1 MWQYNSDS
9 NSWSKKTD
17 RLVKDDFDFLQQELF
32 LTRYYAK
39 CLSGASYLPVNSL
52 DNLYEVIGPYAQRT
66 WYVSILGSEY
76 TNTLIPPVNPTPI
89 ESDTLY
95 DYYTRFNDDY
105 GMTLKNLFTPTRL
118 IKDQLK
124 NYIYVDVATTEAI
137 LNLNQTVIN
146 QFIDNIRLK
155 EGHKILIKDQVE
167 RIVLPISTDPS
178 TVIEG
183 TYSALAN
190 YGGTVEYQ
198 YYSSDNGIY
207 TWTNNSFVRSDELN
221 SYDKIKRFSVV
232 VKEGDANRQKQ
243 FHLERLNTGYFPD
256 WQLGEPVTFTE
267 KKNWIL
273 RNRVDYNNLFEI
285 NYYDVI
291 KNPTQSYVIDSITYS
306 IPERTISVGEFG
318 VILNHQEGISNIIN
332 NKYKVNLRS
341 ISQTSKYYWICGDD
355 GLLIRVRKH
364 DFEINRIEVD
374 CRCPRNAF
382 TTRLNSISFF
392 DDLRGVAV
400 GELGTILIT
409 EDAGNN
415 WQRIRISEFDAFN
428 LNKTVYF
435 SASSFFIGGDAG
447 IFIQF
452 KKDIAGWTAYRRRV
466 SRFVDDDDEYL
477 LVDNINDL
485 LYTNISNWG
494 VTFSYSTQST
504 STNKELLFITT
515 DDSKIIVHDIND
527 SIPGFDFVYLDLNK
541 DYDDILN
548 ISKQSGTN
556 SFYFTGID
564 ISTGDSGIF
573 QFDLNYFSQ
582 IGVGN
587 SYSNTISGT
596 FANLVSTY
604 FPNEIFDYGT
614 EMVICGN
621 TSLLRK
627 TDYSS
632 INFQILD
639 TTFEDR
645 LKSKLLFLDY
655 DAGSKL
661 NFFDDFGEYRL
672 PNSVTFSSASFS
684 IPTGSQP
691 EPYLAFTPLVYG
703 ATAPSFMTQS
713 EINWFNYWQ
722 DRQKT
727 FEFYNTSN
735 PPQGDASKV
744 LISPTFSYSAT
755 QSINLS
761 SGTIL
766 ITSSASSILP
776 LAPKIV
782 DVTAATSNNY
792 LSRFNAIGLTAI
804 SVPTSGDDIYLYDYL
819 MIVKTVPTY
828 IVNVGDVIRLESDV
842 VSENFIVNK
851 IYQPGDKYLYMFTEF
866 NQDIITALTT
876 STSSVTITN
885 LNTFSSESELESRFN
900 LHPISYGYELIYS
913 TQSSIIQ
920 IDPKFNNLT
929 AYYNLA
935 TNVSSTGDYST
946 MSYTSGFLKFGYTPT
961 YNLLDYLESINDIG
975 DPSPTFYADKEYWSM
990 PDYRGLP
997 LQGIGNFDVN
1007 NCYIDYNGLTQSN
1020 STGNKIF
1027 FGRSLELEWTSI
1039 WVNTFVDI
1047 YLYDSTT
1054 YSTPSSVSEKM
1065 LVMNKYYDEVQNH
1078 YVIEFHKRL
1087 NFDLNNPLY
1096 WVDIVS
1102 RRKLHQISEDLQYL
1116 NNIQRSQRRK
1126 QEIIPGSTSLL
1137 PNGFDY
1143 TTFERELNF
1152 KIPTDSYAKILL
1164 SDSETLETLSAIL
1177 YVDYKNELA
1186 MNITRLEK
1194 EITVP
1199 ILNTGNYFGEL
1210 FIFCSE
1216 KHGLK
1221 NGDGVVL
1228 EFNGGTGSSQE
1239 LNQDYFGY
1247 HTVNVVN
1254 EYNFYLNYPYGNPTL
1269 VGSDSGFVKFVRK
1282 DPFLNYQPVDLIDLG
1297 VDGRGKQSIELSI
1310 ENLDLNGQIFSL
1322 INVDFEKFRYRLI
1335 DGLDIEGLSQRYPWI
1350 LEAEISGATIGEL
1363 LNQLIWYKGVWECGR
1378 WFGGRWVSGTWM
1390 SGDWY
1395 EGTWDSKNIK
1405 DKTLTVEIDESSSEM
1420 MQSVWLGGRW
1430 FDGSWN
1436 MGTWVDGRWYSGT
1449 WNNGVWYRGIWNDGI
1464 WNNGLFSGGIWV
1476 LGTWNDGIFNTDV
1489 EPAYWLNGSWYGGDF
1504 ENGMWYNGTFEGK
1517 NSIARFGTNA
1527 YNSRTA
1533 TWHGGKFINA
1543 AFHSRLNLDDNN
1555 LPDVSDVHKYSIWYT
1570 GQFFSGDFF
1579 GGVAYHMD
1587 FKAGTW
1593 HGGILEDIQVIGI
1606 TGSTTTSQNYFTLN
1620 GIFKFNIGDEV
1631 TLIDNESG
1639 GTYSG
1644 IYGSNSNPGIYT
1656 VLYTEEDI
1664 LNKWTKLYVNK
1675 TITTNVIPAVDTKL
1689 RLVSR
1694 FRQCNW
1700 KTGIWTNGIFEKGL
1714 WEGGIWYN
1722 GIFEATWM

>member
-1 MWQYNSDS
+1 MWQYNTDT

-17 RLVKDDFDFLQQELF
+17 KLLQSDFDFLQQELF

-39 CLSGASYLPVNSL
+39 CLSGATYLPVNSL
-52 DNLYEVIGPYAQRT
+52 DNLYEVIGPYTAKT
-66 WYVSILGSEY
+66 WYISIIGSPY
-76 TNTLIPPVNPTPI
+76 TNTLIPPVNPFSI
-89 ESDTLY
+89 DESSRF
-95 DYYTRFNDDY
+95 DYYTRFNSDY

-124 NYIYVDVATTEAI
+124 NYIYVDVATT
-137 LNLNQTVIN
+137 LP
-146 QFIDNIRLK
+146 IDNLQATVVNQIIDGVRLK
-155 EGHKILIKDQVE
+155 EGHKVLVKNQVE
-167 RIVLPISTDPS
+167 RLTIPVTTDPS
-178 TVIEG
+178 TVFLG
-183 TYSALAN
+183 TYSQIAN
-190 YGGTVEYQ
+190 FGATVEYQ

-207 TWTNNSFVRSDELN
+207 TWSNNTFVRSNELDD
-221 SYDKIKRFSVV
+221 YDKVRRFSVI
-232 VKEGDANRQKQ
+232 VKEGNVNTQKQ
-243 FHLERLNTGYFPD
+243 FHLNRISEGYYPD
-256 WQLGEPVTFTE
+256 WRLGDPIEFFE

-273 RNRVDYNNLFEI
+273 RNQVDYNNLFEI

-291 KNPTQSYVIDSITYS
+291 KNPTQSYSINTITYS
-306 IPERTISVGEFG
+306 IPERTVAVGEFG

-355 GLLIRVRKH
+355 GVLLRVRKH
-364 DFEINRIEVD
+364 DFEIKRIEVD
-374 CRCPRNAF
+374 CKCPRGVF
-382 TTRLNSISFF
+382 TTRLNSVSFF
-392 DDLRGVAV
+392 DDLRGAAV
-400 GELGTILIT
+400 GELGTILVT
-409 EDAGNN
+409 EDGGNK
-415 WQRIRISEFDAFN
+415 WERLRIAEFDPYN
-428 LNKTVYF
+428 LNKTIYY
-435 SASSFFIGGDAG
+435 SPASFFIGGDAG

-466 SRFVDDDDEYL
+466 SRFIDDDDEYV

-485 LYTNISNWG
+485 LYTNIDSWG
-494 VTFSYSTQST
+494 LTFSFSTQST

-515 DDSKIIVHDIND
+515 DDSKVIIHDIND
-527 SIPGFDFVYLDLNK
+527 SIPRFDFVYLDFDK

-587 SYSNTISGT
+587 TYSNTISGT
-596 FANLVSTY
+596 FANIISTY
-604 FPNEIFDYGT
+604 FPNEIIDYGN

-639 TTFEDR
+639 NNFENR

-684 IPTGSQP
+684 APSGLQP
-691 EPYLAFTPLVYG
+691 EPYLSFTPITYG
-703 ATAPSFMTQS
+703 ATAPSFSTQS

-727 FEFYNTSN
+727 FLYYSVSSPMTETE
-735 PPQGDASKV
+735 KI

-755 QSINLS
+755 QSVKLIAS
-761 SGTIL
+761 PFL

-776 LAPKIV
+776 LAPEI
-782 DVTAATSNNY
+782 TTQY
-792 LSRFNAIGLTAI
+792 HSRYNGIGLTAI
-804 SVPTSGDDIYLYDYL
+804 STPTSGDDIYLYDYL
-819 MIVKTVPTY
+819 MVVKTQPTY
-828 IVNVGDVIRLESDV
+828 QVNLGDVIRLESDV
-842 VSENFIVNK
+842 ISENFIVNR
-851 IYQPGDKYLYMFTEF
+851 IYQPGDKYIYMFTEF
-866 NQDIITALTT
+866 NEDIIKALVTTTA
-876 STSSVTITN
+876 SVTIKN
-885 LNTFSSESELESRFN
+885 LNSFDSVDELETRFN
-900 LHPISYGYELIYS
+900 LHPISNGYQLDNF
-913 TQSSIIQ
+913 TQSSVVEVSA
-920 IDPKFNNLT
+920 KFNNLT
-929 AYYNLA
+929 SYYNLA
-935 TNVSSTGDYST
+935 TNVISTGDYST

-961 YNLLDYLESINDIG
+961 YNLLDYLESINEIG

-990 PDYRGLP
+990 PDYRGIP
-997 LQGIGNFDVN
+997 LQGIGNFTIN
-1007 NCYIDYNGLTQSN
+1007 NCYIDYNGITFSN
-1020 STGNKIF
+1020 STGNKIL
-1027 FGRSLELEWTSI
+1027 FGEDLRLEWESI
-1039 WVNTFVDI
+1039 QLNTFVDI
-1047 YLYDSTT
+1047 RLYDSTT
-1054 YSTPSSVSEKM
+1054 YSTPSSTSEKM
-1065 LVMNKYYDEVQNH
+1065 LVMKKYFDSTQNG

-1087 NFDLNNPLY
+1087 NFNLNIPLY
-1096 WVDIVS
+1096 WVDIIS
-1102 RRKLHQISEDLQYL
+1102 RRKLSQISEDLQYL
-1116 NNIQRSQRRK
+1116 NNIQRPGRRK
-1126 QEIIPGSTSLL
+1126 QEINPASTSLL

-1143 TTFERELNF
+1143 VTYERELNF

-1164 SDSETLETLSAIL
+1164 SDADTLEALSAIL

-1199 ILNTGNYFGEL
+1199 ILNTGNYLGNL

-1239 LNQDYFGY
+1239 LNQDYFGF
-1247 HTVNVVN
+1247 HTINVVN

-1269 VGSDSGFVKFVRK
+1269 VGSDSGFVRYVRK

-1297 VDGRGKQSIELSI
+1297 VDGRGKQSIELKI
-1310 ENLDLNGQIFSL
+1310 ENLELEGKVFSL
-1322 INVDFEKFRYRLI
+1322 VNVDFENFRFRLI

-1350 LEAEISGATIGEL
+1350 LEAEISDATIGE
-1363 LNQLIWYKGVWECGR
+1363 NGNSLIWYTGIWECGR

-1395 EGTWDSKNIK
+1395 DGTWDSKNIK
-1405 DKTLTVEIDESSSEM
+1405 NNILSVEIDETSSEI
-1420 MQSVWLGGRW
+1420 MQSVWMNGRW
-1430 FDGSWN
+1430 FDGTWN
-1436 MGTWVDGRWYSGT
+1436 MGTWVNGRWYAGQ
-1449 WNNGVWYRGIWNDGI
+1449 WNNGVWYRGIWNDGT
-1464 WNNGLFSGGIWV
+1464 WNDGLFSGGIWI

-1489 EPAYWLNGSWYGGDF
+1489 EPAYWLNGNWFGGDF
-1504 ENGMWYNGTFEGK
+1504 ENGMWYNGQFEGK
-1517 NSIARFGTNA
+1517 NSTSRFGTNA

-1533 TWHGGKFINA
+1533 TWHGGKFVNA
-1543 AFHSRLNLDDNN
+1543 EFHSRLNLDDNGF
-1555 LPDVSDVHKYSIWYT
+1555 PDVSDVHKYSIWYT

-1579 GGVAYHMD
+1579 GGVAYNVD
-1587 FKAGTW
+1587 FKSGTW

-1606 TGSTTTSQNYFTLN
+1606 TGSTTTSENYFTLN

-1631 TLIDNESG
+1631 SLIDNEAG

-1656 VLYTEEDI
+1656 VLYTEEDT

-1675 TITTNVIPAVDTKL
+1675 TIVVNAVPALDTKL

-1722 GIFEATWM
+1722 GIFEAIWM